1 MNAWVAEYVL
11 LCLIFYDVA
20 DKVVG
25 YVVIVVA
32 EDATAQAGSSDIA
45 TSALFLRLSGW
56 ELRDVR
62 VIAEGRFGEGR
73 VRRRNDSAGSER
85 GVIACQSASRTM
97 SIGGRDDR
105 SAYVKRVEEER

>member
-1 MNAWVAEYVL
+1 MNAWVAEHVL
-11 LCLIFYDVA
+11 LCLIFNDVA

-73 VRRRNDSAGSER
+73 VRRNDSAGSER
-85 GVIACQSASRTM
+85 GIIACQSASRTM

-105 SAYVKRVEEER
+105 SAHVKRVEEER